1 MRRATRTCL
10 PSATPC
16 SILVSS
22 HPMSEATLV
31 RLLVFRVGNLVCA
44 AEVDAVREI
53 LPRLPT
59 TRIPGAP
66 PVVAGLVNVR
76 GTLVTVVEGWRALG
90 LPAPPTPPTPAPP
103 ATAPS
108 SSLEVAAGSTI
119 ILELGGDAAG
129 AAGAAAGGA
138 EKENG
143 LHRLIGFTVDEVL
156 DMLAAGENTL
166 EDRHELPGVDP
177 TLVRAVGRRNGDVF
191 IVLDVAALL
200 GPILTS

>member
-1 MRRATRTCL
+1 MTDG
-10 PSATPC
+10 S
-16 SILVSS
+16 LVS
-22 HPMSEATLV
+22 A
-31 RLLVFRVGNLVCA
+31 RLLVFRVGALVCA
-44 AEVDAVREI
+44 AEVDQVREI

-129 AAGAAAGGA
+129 AAGGAGGGA
-138 EKENG
+138 EKEDG

-166 EDRHELPGVDP
+166 EDRHDLPGVDP